1 LQTNNVF
8 IFKNQ
13 VFRMDVVKESFKR
26 VKEDVE
32 GVKDELAFAL
42 KRIAHI
48 EELLNRQAIQQIAR
62 RQSISKKKR

>member
-1 LQTNNVF
+1 
-8 IFKNQ
+8 
-13 VFRMDVVKESFKR
+13 MDVVKESFKR

>member
-1 LQTNNVF
+1 MSEKIIQ
-8 IFKNQ
+8 
-13 VFRMDVVKESFKR
+13 ESFKK

-48 EELLNRQAIQQIAR
+48 EELLNRQAIQEITKQQEQDNKPR
-62 RQSISKKKR
+62 KKKL